1 MTHINDAEIA
11 YGLKLRAEEA
21 AKTPERS
28 LLEHVIAL
36 RKTILELRDKGHA
49 TSQIKKWLGEQHLH
63 IAEGTLRNYIARIVS
78 AERRA
83 RDEGIQETSNADI
96 LRICKGI
103 VRAKIAPPNSN
114 ELCAEHLSSPPAP
127 PQSAPMPAKK
137 TQPTPSS
144 STFTPRP
151 DNEL

>member
-1 MTHINDAEIA
+1 
-11 YGLKLRAEEA
+11 
-21 AKTPERS
+21 
-28 LLEHVIAL
+28 
-36 RKTILELRDKGHA
+36 GHA

-103 VRAKIAPPNSN
+103 VRAKITPPNSN
-114 ELCAEHLSSPPAP
+114 DLRAGHPPSSPALR
-127 PQSAPMPAKK
+127 QSASTLTKENAPSS
-137 TQPTPSS
+137 SS

>member
-11 YGLKLRAEEA
+11 SGLKQRAQEA
-21 AKTPERS
+21 AKTPKRS
-28 LLEHVIAL
+28 LLERVIPL

-78 AERRA
+78 AERQA
-83 RDEGIQETSNADI
+83 RDEGIQETSDADI

-103 VRAKIAPPNSN
+103 VRAKITPPNSN
-114 ELCAEHLSSPPAP
+114 GLCAEHLPGPPAP
-127 PQSAPMPAKK
+127 RQRAHMPAKK
-137 TQPTPSS
+137 TPPSS
-144 STFTPRP
+144 SSSPFTPRP

>member
-28 LLEHVIAL
+28 LLERVIPL

-78 AERRA
+78 AERQA
-83 RDEGIQETSNADI
+83 RDEGIQETSDADI

-103 VRAKIAPPNSN
+103 VRAKITPPNSN
-114 ELCAEHLSSPPAP
+114 ELCAEHLPGPPAP
-127 PQSAPMPAKK
+127 RQSAHMPAKK
-137 TQPTPSS
+137 TPPSSSS

>member
-11 YGLKLRAEEA
+11 SGLKQRAQEA

-28 LLEHVIAL
+28 LLERVIPL

-63 IAEGTLRNYIARIVS
+63 IAEGTMRNYIARIVS
-78 AERRA
+78 AERQA
-83 RDEGIQETSNADI
+83 RDEGIQETSDADI

-103 VRAKIAPPNSN
+103 VRAKITPPNSN
-114 ELCAEHLSSPPAP
+114 ELCAEHLPGPPAP
-127 PQSAPMPAKK
+127 RQSAHMPAKK
-137 TQPTPSS
+137 TPPSSSS